1 MDPLSDILSLLNPR
15 GSVSAGFRAG
25 GDWALRLPP
34 PDGVKFY
41 AVVEGGCWLA
51 VEGQPPVRLRQGD
64 CFLTSKP
71 LPYTLASD
79 LSVPPVEAHQ
89 VFARREDHTAVI
101 GTGADLFMIGG
112 RFGFDGEAALLLD
125 SLPPVLVVGGESEEA
140 AVLRWALQR
149 LAAEMSG
156 ASPGSALVAGHLAHL
171 MLVQVLR
178 LHLASRDGHPPG
190 WLSALSDGRVAAAIR
205 AVHAEPARRW
215 TVEELASVA
224 GVSRST
230 FALRFKRKVGLAP
243 LDYVLRWR
251 MQIAARDLRSRGGP
265 ISSVAEALGYDSDSA
280 FSAAFKRVM
289 ACSPRDYRL
298 RHAPAA

>member
-1 MDPLSDILSLLNPR
+1 MDPLSDILSLLNSR

-34 PDGVKFY
+34 PEGVKFY

-64 CFLTSKP
+64 CFLMSKP
-71 LPYTLASD
+71 LSYTLAGD
-79 LSVPPVEAHQ
+79 LSVPPIEAHQ
-89 VFARREDHTAVI
+89 VFPRSENHMAVI

-112 RFGFDGEAALLLD
+112 RFSFEGEAALLLD
-125 SLPPVLVVGGESEEA
+125 GLPALLVVGGDSDEA

-149 LAAEMSG
+149 LAAEISG
-156 ASPGSALVAGHLAHL
+156 ASPGSVLVAGHLAHL

-178 LHLASRDGHPPG
+178 LHLAACDGHTPG
-190 WLSALSDGRVAAAIR
+190 WMSALSDARVTAAIR

-215 TVEELASVA
+215 TVEELAGVA

-230 FALRFKRKVGLAP
+230 FALRFKQKVGLAP

-251 MQIAARDLRSRGGP
+251 MQVAACDLRNRGGP
-265 ISSVAEALGYDSDSA
+265 ISAVAEALGYDSDSA

-298 RHAPAA
+298 RHASAA